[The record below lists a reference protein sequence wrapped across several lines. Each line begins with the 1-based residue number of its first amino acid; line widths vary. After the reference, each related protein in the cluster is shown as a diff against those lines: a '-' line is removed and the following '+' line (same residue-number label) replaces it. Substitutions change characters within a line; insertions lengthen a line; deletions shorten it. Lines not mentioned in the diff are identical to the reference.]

1 MNGDRVAMSQ
11 RERDRLK
18 MMAPVLKGERTQVE
32 AARRL
37 KRCVRQVRRLQR
49 RLEKDGDAGIVHRLR
64 GRPSNRQRDP
74 SLRKQ
79 AVALYRQ
86 EMPDFRLTMASE
98 KLAARGLAVPARTR
112 RDWLSAAGLWQP
124 KYRRDSHRTRRERRP
139 CFGELVQADGRHHDW
154 LEGRGPWM
162 VLVAMIDDA
171 TSKVT
176 ARFYAGETTEAYMDL
191 LGRYVKR
198 HGRMAALYVDRHSIF
213 RAEDQH
219 PDDPRPCLTQL
230 SRALEELPIE
240 LILAHSPQA
249 KGRIERFFQ
258 TAQDRLVKELR
269 LAGAQTINAANA
281 VLEKTFRKRPVN
293 PIW

>member
-1 MNGDRVAMSQ
+1 
-11 RERDRLK
+11 
-18 MMAPVLKGERTQVE
+18 
-32 AARRL
+32 
-37 KRCVRQVRRLQR
+37 
-49 RLEKDGDAGIVHRLR
+49 
-64 GRPSNRQRDP
+64 
-74 SLRKQ
+74 
-79 AVALYRQ
+79 
-86 EMPDFRLTMASE
+86 
-98 KLAARGLAVPARTR
+98 
-112 RDWLSAAGLWQP
+112 
-124 KYRRDSHRTRRERRP
+124 
-139 CFGELVQADGRHHDW
+139 
-154 LEGRGPWM
+154 
-162 VLVAMIDDA
+162 
-171 TSKVT
+171 
-176 ARFYAGETTEAYMDL
+176 
-191 LGRYVKR
+191 
-198 HGRMAALYVDRHSIF
+198 VDRHSIF